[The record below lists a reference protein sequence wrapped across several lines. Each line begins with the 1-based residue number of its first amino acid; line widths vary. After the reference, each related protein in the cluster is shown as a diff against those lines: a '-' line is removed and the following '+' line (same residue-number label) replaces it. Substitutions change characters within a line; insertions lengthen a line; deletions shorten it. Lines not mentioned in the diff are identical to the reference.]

1 MRRLRVAAAVPLLV
15 VLVVPIAVAQ
25 APQAVAVPQFQ
36 RVFDGREAQI
46 EAFLKTGEIERVKRL
61 SIGVTHPSRAWFK
74 PGGPVASVAWKPLRP
89 GIYNGY
95 FESYKSEI
103 AAYEMDKLL
112 GLHMVAPAVE
122 RTIDGVAGALI
133 MWIDDTRMWKELGVK
148 PASTGWA
155 TQMVRMEMFDA
166 LIGNIDRN
174 AGNILV
180 DNRWTVYLIDHSRA
194 FVTEKNLPLKFSQV
208 DRALWDRIQALDE
221 AQLQQALGRWLDRK
235 PIAAILE
242 RRARMAKAIDKLVK
256 ENGANQV
263 YLHD

>member
-1 MRRLRVAAAVPLLV
+1 MRRVRAAAALLV
-15 VLVVPIAVAQ
+15 LLVLVVSGTSAQ
-25 APQAVAVPQFQ
+25 SPQAAAAPQFQ
-36 RVFDGREAQI
+36 RAFDGREPQI
-46 EAFLKTGEIERVKRL
+46 EEFMKTGEIERFKNVAL
-61 SIGVTHPSRAWFK
+61 GVTHPSRAWFK
-74 PGGPVASVAWKPLRP
+74 PGGPVTSVAWKPLKP

-133 MWIDDTRMWKELGVK
+133 MWIDDVRMWKELGSK
-148 PASTGWA
+148 PASIAWS

-194 FVTEKNLPLKFSQV
+194 YVTAKEPPAKFGHV
-208 DRALWDRIQALDE
+208 DRALWERIQALDE
-221 AQLQQALGRWLDRK
+221 ARLQQTLGRWVDK
-235 PIAAILE
+235 NAITAILE
-242 RRARMAKAIDKLVK
+242 RRTRMAKAIDKLVK
-256 ENGANQV
+256 EKGANEV
-263 YLHD
+263 YLHY